1 MGKASRKK
9 KVGRPASGTPQPP
22 VSAPVTDDPPPARL
36 THRSVTSSATWS
48 RTAVAVVLG
57 LILANGLIYAPV
69 RQFAFVN
76 SDDPVYVT
84 ANPQV
89 LQGLSWANVEWA
101 FTEAKVPYWHPLT
114 FLSHMLDVELYG
126 TNAAGHHVTSVLLHI
141 VTAVL
146 LFALLLQMTGAMW
159 RSAVVAALFSL
170 HPLRV
175 ESVAWI
181 AERKDVLSTCFWVAT
196 TWAYVHYTRRPG
208 LKRYAAVIGLFA
220 LGLMAKPMI
229 VTLPFALMLL
239 DYWPLDRLRARA
251 GDLSRRRSGMSVGA
265 LVKEKIPLFVLAFL
279 ASLVTFSAQ
288 RSIGAVNTLE
298 AIPLS
303 LRLANALQSYVAYIS
318 DLLWPSR
325 LAALYPY
332 PDAVSPVAVLMAI
345 AVLTGITTFAI
356 VLRRTQP
363 YLAVGWLWY
372 LGTLLPVI
380 GLIQVGPQARADR
393 FTYVPHIGLLLMLVW
408 GVSELIRR
416 VPKPQVILAPLAT
429 AVLVACT
436 LLSMRQVG
444 MWHDSVTLW
453 ERTLHLT
460 RDNGVAHYNLGV
472 ALVTRGD
479 TTKAIA
485 HFQESVR
492 LEPDFAYAHN
502 RLALALDGRGEAAE
516 VTKHLAEVTRI
527 MPNNAESF
535 ANLGVALVKQ
545 GRTAEAI
552 EAFSQAVLLNPA
564 DATSRSRLEYLRRQS
579 IPGQQPD
586 TSRPATLTR

>member
-9 KVGRPASGTPQPP
+9 KLVRPEAGPP
-22 VSAPVTDDPPPARL
+22 ATARTAVTDDPKPVRA
-36 THRSVTSSATWS
+36 TKHSVTGASIWS
-48 RTAVAVVLG
+48 RPALAIGLALIIANAV
-57 LILANGLIYAPV
+57 IYAPV

-89 LQGLSWANVEWA
+89 LGGLSWANVQWA
-101 FTEAKVPYWHPLT
+101 FTDAKVPYWHPLT

-126 TNAAGHHVTSVLLHI
+126 TNAAGHHITSVLLHI
-141 VTAVL
+141 MTAVM
-146 LFALLLQMTGAMW
+146 LFALLLQMTGALW
-159 RSAVVAALFSL
+159 RSAAVAALFSL

-196 TWAYVHYTRRPG
+196 TWAYVHYASRPG
-208 LKRYAAVIGLFA
+208 IRRYAAVIVLFA

-229 VTLPFALMLL
+229 VTLPFALLLL
-239 DYWPLDRLRARA
+239 DYWPLERIRADDA
-251 GDLSRRRSGMSVGA
+251 SRRRGGMSIGG
-265 LVKEKIPLFVLAFL
+265 LVKEKIPLFALALL

-303 LRLANALQSYVAYIS
+303 LRVANALHSYVAYIG
-318 DLLWPSR
+318 DLLWPAR

-332 PDAVSPVAVLMAI
+332 PDAVSIPRVLTAILVLAGITAVAI
-345 AVLTGITTFAI
+345 A
-356 VLRRTQP
+356 LRRKQP
-363 YLAVGWLWY
+363 YLAVGWFWY

-408 GVSELIRR
+408 GVSELMRR
-416 VPKPQVILAPLAT
+416 VPNPRVILAPLAT
-429 AVLVACT
+429 ATLVACT
-436 LLSMRQVG
+436 VISMRQVG
-444 MWHDSVTLW
+444 MWRDSITLW
-453 ERTLHLT
+453 EQTLRLT

-472 ALVTRGD
+472 ALVSRGD
-479 TTKAIA
+479 TTRAIE
-485 HFQESVR
+485 HLQESVR

-502 RLALALDGRGEAAE
+502 RLALALDGRGESAE

-527 MPNNAESF
+527 MPNDAEAF
-535 ANLGVALVKQ
+535 ANLGVALVKE

-552 EAFSQAVLLNPA
+552 EAFSQAVILNPA
-564 DATSRSRLEYLRRQS
+564 DATSRSRLEYLRRK
-579 IPGQQPD
+579 PPEPKPD
-586 TSRPATLTR
+586 TSRSGATSR